1 MSDLMEEILKEQELF
16 IPWHL
21 LSEEQQ
27 KEMRALPLSRR
38 WEYHRDNKKWIRE
51 CKEYR
56 QKNPYQCFT
65 VKLIMANK

>member
-1 MSDLMEEILKEQELF
+1 MDKPNFIKPANFKEMT
-16 IPWHL
+16 
-21 LSEEQQ
+21 EEQQ
-27 KEMRALPLSRR
+27 KEIRALPLSRR